1 MLMLFPFIT
10 VSFPSFSAQQ
20 VNIVV
25 NITPGGIGIKFSPL
39 RQGVDRDHLND
50 DVGGMIRLAI
60 A

>member
-50 DVGGMIRLAI
+50 DVGG
-60 A
+60 